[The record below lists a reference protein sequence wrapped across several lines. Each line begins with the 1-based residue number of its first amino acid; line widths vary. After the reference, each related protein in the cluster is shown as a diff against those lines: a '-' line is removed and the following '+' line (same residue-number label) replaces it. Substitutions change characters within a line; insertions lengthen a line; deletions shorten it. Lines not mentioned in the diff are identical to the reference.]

1 MYSAVLV
8 DRGSSDSA
16 RARGAATPC
25 FVPASGV
32 RERWWTGGV
41 VSGVGTWGA
50 VGWVVVVGERIGR
63 ERRAGLLLAC
73 FAVAVAAV
81 CRAPG
86 TGKVEK
92 AR

>member
-1 MYSAVLV
+1 M
-8 DRGSSDSA
+8 
-16 RARGAATPC
+16 
-25 FVPASGV
+25 
-32 RERWWTGGV
+32 
-41 VSGVGTWGA
+41 SGVGTWGA

-63 ERRAGLLLAC
+63 GRGAGLLLAC

-86 TGKVEK
+86 TGKVKK